1 MPNQIVTG
9 ALMQCSFG
17 LAPAPFTV
25 LPENQ
30 VMAGGPLP
38 AANIFDMKP
47 LLNVPPFGMCSAPA
61 NPAVIAATAAALGV
75 LTPMPC
81 MPVPAGTWLPGDPKV
96 LIGFLPSLNNDCK
109 LLCAWGGVI
118 QFNVPGEFTV
128 SDG

>member
-1 MPNQIVTG
+1 MANQVVTG

-17 LAPAPFTV
+17 LTPAPLNV
-25 LPENQ
+25 LPQNQ
-30 VMAGGPLP
+30 VMGGGPLP

-47 LLNVPPFGMCSAPA
+47 LLNVPPFGMCSSPA

-81 MPVPAGTWLPGDPKV
+81 MPVPAGSWLPGDPKV
-96 LIGFLPSLNNDCK
+96 LIGFLPALTSDSK
-109 LLCAWGGVI
+109 LLCSWGRVV
-118 QFNVPGEFTV
+118 QLNVPGQFTV